1 MRLSVSPANILVW
14 WKTFS
19 LFLFF
24 YFSIFFFVRS
34 IDNYQYVLW
43 QKSSLNFDKDRY
55 GCSVVLGLSKV
66 QF

>member
-24 YFSIFFFVRS
+24 LFFSSFGLLIITNMSFGK
-34 IDNYQYVLW
+34 
-43 QKSSLNFDKDRY
+43 KSSLNFDKDRY
-55 GCSVVLGLSKV
+55 GCSR
-66 QF
+66 FE